1 MTKHF
6 KYALVILSVLLIKFS
21 FAQRELEVR
30 LGSFTDGSIVSVEDV
45 LKYPSLTV
53 VNRNSNGTTK
63 LLSYDC
69 SFPSVD
75 RKKNTKGTASTKN
88 DSYTLSAETIVMLK
102 KCLPG
107 ENFVIRNIQ
116 LEIVNIKT
124 GVIEIVKMDPI
135 VLKIAAKSGG
145 SMPAAKVDY
154 VGKLITGKN
163 HDQAVSNQKVI
174 LQSQEDKDLQS
185 AITDSYG
192 DFRFTELSSD
202 KSYKI
207 NVVIAD
213 DAKIKD
219 GQLYAAK
226 PDGTVIRSF
235 NKTNKGYE
243 YELLPA
249 ELTILAREKEEDT
262 ELKIRNFGTS
272 NKSTMTVIEN
282 VYYDPNSADVKTES
296 LEKLDKISSAM
307 LLNKNL
313 KLSINSHTD
322 SKGEDTYNMTLSE
335 KRAQKVME
343 YFIFKG
349 IEKSRLSAKGFGET
363 QIKNRCINEVD
374 CSETEHMLNRRTEF
388 NFTK

>member
-1 MTKHF
+1 MTKNF
-6 KYALVILSVLLIKFS
+6 KYLLLTLFILLIKFS
-21 FAQRELEVR
+21 FAQRELDVR

-69 SFPSVD
+69 VFPSTD
-75 RKKNTKGTASTKN
+75 KKKNTKGTSTTKN
-88 DSYTLSAETIVMLK
+88 DAYTLSAETIAMLQ

-107 ENFVIRNIQ
+107 ENFAIRNIQ

-163 HDQAVSNQKVI
+163 HDQPVSNQKVI

-185 AITDSYG
+185 TITDSYG
-192 DFRFTELSSD
+192 DFRFSELSSD

-249 ELTILAREKEEDT
+249 ELTTLAREKEEDT

-282 VYYDPNSADVKTES
+282 VYYDPNSPDVKTES
-296 LEKLDKISSAM
+296 VEKLDKIISAM
-307 LLNKNL
+307 LLNKSL
-313 KLSINSHTD
+313 TLSINSHTD
-322 SKGEDTYNMTLSE
+322 SKGEDAYNMTLSE

-343 YFIFKG
+343 YFILNG

-363 QIKNRCINEVD
+363 QIKNRCIKGID

>member
-1 MTKHF
+1 
-6 KYALVILSVLLIKFS
+6 
-21 FAQRELEVR
+21 
-30 LGSFTDGSIVSVEDV
+30 
-45 LKYPSLTV
+45 
-53 VNRNSNGTTK
+53 

-69 SFPSVD
+69 VFPSTD
-75 RKKNTKGTASTKN
+75 KKKNTKGTSTKKN
-88 DSYTLSAETIVMLK
+88 DAYTLSAETIAMLQ

-107 ENFVIRNIQ
+107 ENFAIRNIQ

-163 HDQAVSNQKVI
+163 HDQPVSNQKVI

-185 AITDSYG
+185 TITDSYG
-192 DFRFTELSSD
+192 DFRFSELSSD

-249 ELTILAREKEEDT
+249 ELTTLAREKEEDT

-282 VYYDPNSADVKTES
+282 VYYDPNSPDVKTES
-296 LEKLDKISSAM
+296 VEKLDKIISAM
-307 LLNKNL
+307 LLNKSL
-313 KLSINSHTD
+313 TLSINSHTD
-322 SKGEDTYNMTLSE
+322 SKGEDAYNMTLSE

-343 YFIFKG
+343 YFILKG

-363 QIKNRCINEVD
+363 QIKNRCINGID

>member
-69 SFPSVD
+69 SFPSAD
-75 RKKNTKGTASTKN
+75 KKKNTKGTASTKN

-307 LLNKNL
+307 LLNKSL

-322 SKGEDTYNMTLSE
+322 SKGEDAYNMILSE

>member
-6 KYALVILSVLLIKFS
+6 KYLLLTLFILLIKFS
-21 FAQRELEVR
+21 FAQRELDVR

-69 SFPSVD
+69 VFPSTD
-75 RKKNTKGTASTKN
+75 KKKNTKGTSTKKN
-88 DSYTLSAETIVMLK
+88 DAYTLSAETIAMLQ

-107 ENFVIRNIQ
+107 ENFAIRNIQ

-163 HDQAVSNQKVI
+163 HDQPVSNQKVI

-185 AITDSYG
+185 TITDSYG
-192 DFRFTELSSD
+192 DFRFSELSSD

-249 ELTILAREKEEDT
+249 ELTTLAREKEEDT

-282 VYYDPNSADVKTES
+282 VYYDPNSPDVKTES
-296 LEKLDKISSAM
+296 VEKLDKIISAM
-307 LLNKNL
+307 LLNKSL
-313 KLSINSHTD
+313 TLSINSHTD
-322 SKGEDTYNMTLSE
+322 SKGEDAYNMTLSE

-343 YFIFKG
+343 YFILKG

-363 QIKNRCINEVD
+363 QIKNRCINGID

>member
-296 LEKLDKISSAM
+296 VEKLDKISSAM

-343 YFIFKG
+343 YLIFKG

>member
-69 SFPSVD
+69 SFPSAD
-75 RKKNTKGTASTKN
+75 KKKNTKGTASTKN

-107 ENFVIRNIQ
+107 ENFVIKNIQ

-145 SMPAAKVDY
+145 SMPAAIVDY

-202 KSYKI
+202 KSYKV

-272 NKSTMTVIEN
+272 KKSTMTVIEN

-307 LLNKNL
+307 LLNKSL
-313 KLSINSHTD
+313 KLCINSHTD